1 MKFSASV
8 RVSDFLLRS
17 SFFFRLSNLYQ
28 QQQATLKILHNFT
41 KKVIRDRRQELVSS
55 RKNDS
60 SMANGSR
67 EDYGIKKKEVFLDIL
82 LKSNINGEPM
92 TDSEILEEVDTFMFE
107 VWKEMFETFNENML
121 KQKPIIFRGMTQRHR
136 LSFLRCTILQ
146 NIRRFKRIVF
156 MKFMKKSDAKIM
168 NWFHFINC
176 KI

>member
-55 RKNDS
+55 RKNGS

-67 EDYGIKKKEVFLDIL
+67 ADYGIKKKEVFLDIL

-107 VWKEMFETFNENML
+107 V
-121 KQKPIIFRGMTQRHR
+121 
-136 LSFLRCTILQ
+136 
-146 NIRRFKRIVF
+146 
-156 MKFMKKSDAKIM
+156 
-168 NWFHFINC
+168 
-176 KI
+176 